1 VSEPET
7 AAQLRSLL
15 ERLDEA
21 RRRLEQAE
29 SSEAAVDILQDLA
42 EIAKET
48 QVTIDRARRE
58 GPRPT
63 GSDASA

>member
-1 VSEPET
+1 MGEPET

-15 ERLDEA
+15 ERL
-21 RRRLEQAE
+21 E

-48 QVTIDRARRE
+48 QVAIDRARRE